1 MIEKSGNTSSDISAR
16 FRDTEAV
23 TAALKKA
30 ARRAISE
37 HARDGQQIVVW
48 RDGQVVW
55 VDAKEHAS
63 DSADHD

>member
-1 MIEKSGNTSSDISAR
+1 MIEKSTDNGDDLDAR
-16 FRDTEAV
+16 IRDTAAV

-37 HARDGQQIVVW
+37 HARDGQQVVVW

-55 VDAKEHAS
+55 QDVDTTTETDAVT
-63 DSADHD
+63 